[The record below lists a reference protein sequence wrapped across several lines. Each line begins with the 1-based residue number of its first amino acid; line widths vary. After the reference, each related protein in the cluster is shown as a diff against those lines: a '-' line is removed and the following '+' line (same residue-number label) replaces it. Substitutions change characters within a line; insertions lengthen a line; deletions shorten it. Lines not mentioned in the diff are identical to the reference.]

1 MPDGKDR
8 IAAQPTDQEVLPRDE
23 AQIDT
28 ERAASPQTTLPDF
41 VAVGGDLRETGN
53 KRQDLT
59 TGYPAPLSG
68 SASSSAVSY
77 GSFAGTLGR
86 FHYVRG
92 LGEGAYGI
100 VLQVWDPELQ
110 AHRAIKVPHRHLIES
125 RRVDPEDYVRE
136 ARKIAQLGKHAGIVE
151 VLDVQRM
158 ENGTPFIVSE
168 YIAGGSLADRIRR
181 GRMTWQEAVEL
192 IAQVADAIGHAHSKG
207 VVHRD
212 LKPGNILLT
221 NEGRPVVVDF
231 GLALG
236 DDDFSYQAS
245 VCGTYHYMSPQQV
258 RGEADRVDGRSDVYS
273 LGVILY
279 QLLSGRM
286 PYKSR
291 EVASLKREILQD
303 VPTPVRQYDPSV
315 PKELELICQKAMAK
329 EPADRYSTA
338 ADFAAA
344 LRSLVAQAAATGQP
358 ANADSSVARW
368 AIPLLV
374 GGGVVVMLGLFV
386 MDRSWFSGGRVP
398 SVVQAPGGEQVDP
411 DLTIQVQKAIQDGPY
426 SEMMTSADLPL
437 QVGDRLQFHVDLP
450 EPRYVYLYGID
461 FRGHADRFWPEP
473 DADLSHQ
480 SPVTQLTRPAG
491 ADASSQP
498 EWYRVD
504 ATGGSEVIFVGI
516 SKEPLGQNDL
526 NKFEA
531 HAEFLIRQLSDGD
544 LLAEFEYPLHPANYV
559 RIDGVDH
566 LTRGLS
572 KIPVVSPK
580 TEAVG
585 FRELQKLFSAYHGWI
600 YQTEKLPTTIE

>member
-1 MPDGKDR
+1 MPDGNDK
-8 IAAQPTDQEVLPRDE
+8 IAAQPTDQVLPRDE

-28 ERAASPQTTLPDF
+28 ERGSSPQTTLPDF
-41 VAVGGDLRETGN
+41 VPIGVGLPNTGN
-53 KRQDLT
+53 MREDRT
-59 TGYPAPLSG
+59 MAYPTPLSG
-68 SASSSAVSY
+68 SVSPAVSY

-136 ARKIAQLGKHAGIVE
+136 VRKIAQLGKHAGIVE

-158 ENGTPFIVSE
+158 DNGTPFIVSE
-168 YIAGGSLADRIRR
+168 YISGGSLADRIKK
-181 GRMTWQEAVEL
+181 GRMTWQQAVEL
-192 IAQVADAIGHAHSKG
+192 IAQVAEAIGHAHSKG

-221 NEGRPVVVDF
+221 DEGRPVVVDF

-245 VCGTYHYMSPQQV
+245 VCGTYQYMSPQQV
-258 RGEADRVDGRSDVYS
+258 RGEADRVDGRSDVFS

-291 EVASLKREILQD
+291 DVPSLKREILQD
-303 VPTPVRQYDPSV
+303 VPTPVRQYDPGV
-315 PKELELICQKAMAK
+315 PKELELICRKAMAK

-344 LRSLVAQAAATGQP
+344 LRSLLAESAATGQP
-358 ANADSSVARW
+358 AKSDSSVARW

-374 GGGVVVMLGLFV
+374 GGGVLVMLGLFV
-386 MDRSWFSGGRVP
+386 MDRSWFSGGGAP
-398 SVVQAPGGEQVDP
+398 SLMQAPGGEQVDP
-411 DLTIQVQKAIQDGPY
+411 DLTIQVQKSNQDGPY

-437 QVGDRLQFHVDLP
+437 QVGDKLQFHIELP

-480 SPVTQLTRPAG
+480 SPTTKLTRPAG
-491 ADASSQP
+491 ADATSQP

-504 ATGGSEVIFVGI
+504 ATGGPEAIFVGI
-516 SKEPLGQNDL
+516 SKEPLEQNDL
-526 NKFEA
+526 NKFES
-531 HAEFLIRQLSDGD
+531 HAEFLIRQLSESDS
-544 LLAEFEYPLHPANYV
+544 LAEIEYPLHPENYV
-559 RIDGVDH
+559 LIDGVEH
-566 LTRGLS
+566 RTRGLS
-572 KIPVVSPK
+572 KIPFVSPK
-580 TEAVG
+580 TDAVG

-600 YQTEKLPTTIE
+600 FQTEKLPETAE